1 MISGGLPYGSNT
13 SAYSS
18 RPSNSAAS
26 RSRMASRSGSGPASV
41 SYRSSGTKSS
51 NAPSRPPASSSWL
64 TSSSR
69 YGSEARPSSTS
80 SSSGCAA
87 MSRTVIR
94 KLRTWSAICSANWLR
109 SSAPVCNARSAMS
122 VVSLID
128 RSSPFKR
135 PSECDLV
142 GVFEVTAYRQSTSQ
156 SGHAQPHRPQQPAQ
170 IRRGGLALEVR
181 VGGQDDLG
189 DLPGALD
196 RHHVLG
202 LLDHADRGE
211 VAARVPADPAL
222 RLLGHVAADLAEL
235 DLLLDLDQ
243 DVRQS
248 FDVGRVG
255 REQVECDPLRRLRAD
270 AREPAELVDQ
280 VLDGPFVHV
289 SLGSGPAARSS
300 ALAARRRGRP
310 RAGPS
315 PSRAGEP
322 AARAQRPAAEAAR

>member
-135 PSECDLV
+135 PSECGLV
-142 GVFEVTAYRQSTSQ
+142 
-156 SGHAQPHRPQQPAQ
+156 
-170 IRRGGLALEVR
+170 LEVR

-189 DLPGALD
+189 DLPAGQPLHQLLDPQLVRPDALDGRDRPAQHVVPAAELPGALD

-222 RLLGHVAADLAEL
+222 RLLGHVADLAEL

-255 REQVECDPLRRLRAD
+255 RE
-270 AREPAELVDQ
+270 
-280 VLDGPFVHV
+280 
-289 SLGSGPAARSS
+289 
-300 ALAARRRGRP
+300 
-310 RAGPS
+310 
-315 PSRAGEP
+315 
-322 AARAQRPAAEAAR
+322 

>member
-69 YGSEARPSSTS
+69 YGSDARPSSTS

-109 SSAPVCNARSAMS
+109 SSAPVCNARAAMS

-142 GVFEVTAYRQSTSQ
+142 GVVEVTAYRKSTSQ

-189 DLPGALD
+189 DLPAGQPLHQLLDPQLVRPDALDGRDRPAQHVVPAAELPGALD

-222 RLLGHVAADLAEL
+222 RLLGHVADLAEL

-255 REQVECDPLRRLRAD
+255 RE
-270 AREPAELVDQ
+270 
-280 VLDGPFVHV
+280 
-289 SLGSGPAARSS
+289 
-300 ALAARRRGRP
+300 
-310 RAGPS
+310 
-315 PSRAGEP
+315 
-322 AARAQRPAAEAAR
+322 